1 MWQRPQRKK
10 NAAGFTILETIIA
23 VSILGAVLSGFAVLN
38 RTPDVRLYS
47 DDVQAIVQQARLEAV
62 KQNRPVAFLWDA
74 IAGEFST
81 RYAPSPA
88 ASTVAAACA
97 STTILVRRATDEYR
111 AVNVATA
118 LPGNGL
124 VWLPNT
130 LLSTCAG
137 AMTGTQTIVISNA
150 SQAITIS
157 ISTAGQVTLE

>member
-81 RYAPSPA
+81 RYAPSPT

-97 STTILVRRATDEYR
+97 STTTLVRRATDDVSGSQRRHCAPRQR
-111 AVNVATA
+111 AGVVAKH
-118 LPGNGL
+118 P
-124 VWLPNT
+124 T
-130 LLSTCAG
+130 LH
-137 AMTGTQTIVISNA
+137 MRWRHDRNPDDRH
-150 SQAITIS
+150 
-157 ISTAGQVTLE
+157 